1 MADVFNQE
9 FVVAIIIAF
18 SAYIIL
24 RGIAIFFGKAGKGY
38 LENIESP
45 RKVFLQLI
53 GVYYVVSGGLGLMI
67 PRLEWKTEDIYFA
80 IAYFA
85 IISVVFWAGLDFF
98 IKRDKKKQLQRS
110 EGENAQV

>member
-9 FVVAIIIAF
+9 FVVAVIMAF

-38 LENIESP
+38 LENIETP
-45 RKVFLQLI
+45 KKLYLQLI
-53 GVYYVVSGGLGLMI
+53 GVYYVVSGVLGLLI

-85 IISVVFWAGLDFF
+85 IGSVVFWVGLDFF
-98 IKRDKKKQLQRS
+98 IKRDKKKKQLQQ
-110 EGENAQV
+110 N

>member
-1 MADVFNQE
+1 MANVFNQE

-38 LENIESP
+38 VENIEAP
-45 RKVFLQLI
+45 RKLFLQLI
-53 GVYYVVSGGLGLMI
+53 GIYYVVSGGLGLMI
-67 PRLEWKTEDIYFA
+67 PRLQWKAEDIYFA

-85 IISVVFWAGLDFF
+85 IISVIFWAGLDFF
-98 IKRDKKKQLQRS
+98 IKRDKKKQLQQ
-110 EGENAQV
+110 N

>member
-9 FVVAIIIAF
+9 FVVAVIMAF

-45 RKVFLQLI
+45 KKLYLQLI
-53 GVYYVVSGGLGLMI
+53 GVYYVVSGVLGLLI

-85 IISVVFWAGLDFF
+85 IGSVVFWVGLDFF
-98 IKRDKKKQLQRS
+98 IKRDKKKKQLQQ
-110 EGENAQV
+110 N